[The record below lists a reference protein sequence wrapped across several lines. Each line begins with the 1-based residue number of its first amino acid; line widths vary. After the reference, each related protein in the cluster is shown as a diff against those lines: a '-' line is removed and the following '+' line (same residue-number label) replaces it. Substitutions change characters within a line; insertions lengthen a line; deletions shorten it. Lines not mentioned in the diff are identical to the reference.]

1 MFWTKKFKNL
11 ISFFLITTSCIVFAF
26 SCSDHETKLTEKNII
41 NNIAL
46 SKDIDELLKDTN
58 SVTPIVDSLK
68 KEFFVS
74 NDSMRID
81 ILAELSENWRAFS
94 FPLSQEVL
102 SQSKKH
108 NNNYTEG
115 LAYCKFGIYYY
126 RAYVIDSANYFLD
139 KALTIGTKYNFK
151 SIEAEALAWKG
162 EVQRRQDN
170 KDSAIVLQNKAQSIA
185 KAIGNKKI
193 EAFSLMA
200 QGEAYRDLFEFDKA
214 FECYNKCIL
223 IADQINDTYKIII
236 CYNSIGDINRV
247 KGNYVKAL
255 EYFNKSMNLAKS
267 NGNKRP
273 LAYSLNTLGDIYSA
287 QKELDKAL
295 KYYEEAIKIAN
306 EIEDKL
312 RVSNIYNSMG
322 IAHQLLKHKDL
333 ALECFNRS
341 IKIAEEIGNTNNVA
355 HSYSGIGS
363 LNYDE
368 GKFTEAI
375 EYFQKACE
383 TSEETGNVSQLCSDL
398 HDMGQCYFELK
409 NFTKAKEV
417 AQKSL
422 LIAKKNELLESVKI
436 SSFLLYKINSKQ
448 NNSNEALK
456 MLSLFIESK
465 DSLSNEEQVKKFAAV
480 EYEAKEEG
488 LKAEQEAKEKTY
500 RAERAR
506 EEEELKRQKT
516 IRYAFTIGFVL
527 VLALAVVVYRNLR
540 ENKKKNKI
548 ILEQKKEV
556 EHAKE
561 LVEEKHKEIT
571 DSINYAE
578 RIQRTFLATEESL
591 NNNLKDYFIY
601 FQPKDIVSGDF
612 YWSCKLADGNFM
624 LATADSTGHGVPGSI
639 MSLLNITSLEK
650 ACEHYTEPA
659 DILNHTRATIIER
672 LKKDGSA
679 EGGKDGMD
687 CSLISFNFSNNT
699 IKYSTANNPIWIAQE
714 NGTKLLELK
723 PDKMPV
729 GKHDKDKE
737 PFTQNTVQLN
747 KGDVV
752 YSLSDG
758 FPDQFG
764 GPSGKKFM
772 SKKLKELLLAISQ
785 EPMKEQGEKIK
796 IILNNWKGTLEQ
808 VDDITLIGVR
818 I

>member
-1 MFWTKKFKNL
+1 MLQIKKIDKLLFS
-11 ISFFLITTSCIVFAF
+11 IAFAITCLLFVI
-26 SCSDHETKLTEKNII
+26 SCSDESVKNETKNII
-41 NNIAL
+41 SKITL
-46 SKDIDELLKDTN
+46 SSDIDELLKDTAK
-58 SVTPIVDSLK
+58 VTPIVDSLK
-68 KEFFVS
+68 KEYFLS
-74 NDSMRID
+74 NDSIRLD
-81 ILAELSENWRAFS
+81 ILAQLSENWRAFS
-94 FPLSQEVL
+94 LPLAQEL
-102 SQSKKH
+102 LRQSKK
-108 NNNYTEG
+108 NQSTYTEA

-126 RAYVIDSANYFLD
+126 RAYKIDSANYFLD
-139 KALTIGTKYNFK
+139 KANSIGVSNYLKAIQSE
-151 SIEAEALAWKG
+151 SIAWQG
-162 EVQRRQDN
+162 EVQRRLGN
-170 KDSAIVLQNKAQSIA
+170 KDTAIILQNNAQEIA
-185 KAIGNKKI
+185 RTIKNKKI

-214 FECYNKCIL
+214 FDCYNKCIT
-223 IADQINDTYKIII
+223 IAQEIGDTYKIII

-255 EYFNKSMNLAKS
+255 EYFNKSMNLAK
-267 NGNKRP
+267 NTGNKRP

-287 QKELDKAL
+287 QKEFNKAL
-295 KYYEEAIKIAN
+295 KFYEEAIKIAN
-306 EIEDKL
+306 EIDDKL

-322 IAHQLLKHKDL
+322 SAHQLLHHKDM
-333 ALECFNRS
+333 AIECFNRS
-341 IKIAEEIGNTNNVA
+341 ISIAEEIGNTDNIA
-355 HSYSGIGS
+355 LSYSRIGS
-363 LNYDE
+363 MKYDDNKLN
-368 GKFTEAI
+368 EAI
-375 EYFQKACE
+375 EYFQKAYKL
-383 TSEETGNVSQLCSDL
+383 SEETGNAGQMCDDL
-398 HDMGQCYFELK
+398 RDLGQCYFDIK
-409 NFTKAKEV
+409 DYNKAKNV
-417 AQKSL
+417 AEKSL
-422 LIAKKNELLESVKI
+422 AIAKEAELLENIKTSA
-436 SSFLLYKINSKQ
+436 FLLYKINSGL
-448 NNSNEALK
+448 NNSNEALD
-456 MLSLFIESK
+456 MLSLYIESK

-480 EYEAKEEG
+480 EYEAKEES

-500 RAERAR
+500 KAERAR

-527 VLALAVVVYRNLR
+527 VLVLVVVVYRNLR

-578 RIQRTFLATEESL
+578 RIQRTFLATEENL
-591 NNNLKDYFIY
+591 NENLKDYFIY
-601 FQPKDIVSGDF
+601 FQPKDVVSGDF
-612 YWSCKLADGNFM
+612 YWSYKLANGNFLM
-624 LATADSTGHGVPGSI
+624 ATADSTGHGVPGSI

-659 DILNHTRATIIER
+659 EILNHTRATIIER
-672 LKKDGSA
+672 LKKDGSS

-699 IKYSTANNPIWIAQE
+699 ITYSTANNPIWIAQE

-752 YSLSDG
+752 YSLTDG
-758 FPDQFG
+758 LPDQFG
-764 GPSGKKFM
+764 GPTGKKFM
-772 SKKLKELLLAISQ
+772 SKKLKELLLSISQ

-796 IILNNWKGTLEQ
+796 VILNDWKGNLEQ

>member
-1 MFWTKKFKNL
+1 MLSIKKFKK
-11 ISFFLITTSCIVFAF
+11 IFFSIAFAITLIVFAV
-26 SCSDHETKLTEKNII
+26 SCSNEPTTSVNKNITSKI
-41 NNIAL
+41 VL
-46 SKDIDELLKDTN
+46 SVDIDELLKDTAK
-58 SVTPIVDSLK
+58 VTPIVDSLK

-74 NDSMRID
+74 NDSMRLD
-81 ILAELSENWRAFS
+81 ILAQLSENWRAFS
-94 FPLSQEVL
+94 LPLAQELL
-102 SQSKKH
+102 SQSKK
-108 NNNYTEG
+108 NQSTYTEA

-126 RAYVIDSANYFLD
+126 RAYKIDSANYFLE
-139 KALTIGTKYNFK
+139 KANSIGVSKNLK
-151 SIEAEALAWKG
+151 AIQSESIAWQG
-162 EVQRRQDN
+162 EVQRRLGN
-170 KDSAIVLQNKAQSIA
+170 KDTAIVLQNNAQEIA
-185 KAIGNKKI
+185 RAIGNKKI

-214 FECYNKCIL
+214 FDCYNKCIT
-223 IADQINDTYKIII
+223 IAQEIGDTYKIII

-247 KGNYVKAL
+247 KGNYVKSL

-267 NGNKRP
+267 SGNKRP

-287 QKELDKAL
+287 QKEFTKAL
-295 KYYEEAIKIAN
+295 KFYGEAIKIAN

-322 IAHQLLKHKDL
+322 MVHHLIEDKDM

-341 IKIAEEIGNTNNVA
+341 IKISEEIGNTDNIA
-355 HSYSGIGS
+355 LSYSGIGS
-363 LNYDE
+363 IYFDNK
-368 GKFTEAI
+368 KFTEAI
-375 EYFQKACE
+375 EYFQKAYSL
-383 TSEETGNVSQLCSDL
+383 SEQTGNAGQMCSDL
-398 HDMGQCYFELK
+398 HDLGQCYFGIK
-409 NFTKAKEV
+409 DYNKAREV
-417 AQKSL
+417 AEKSL
-422 LIAKKNELLESVKI
+422 LIAQKTGLLESTKT
-436 SSFLLYKINSKQ
+436 SAYLLYQINSVQ
-448 NNSNEALK
+448 GNSSKALE
-456 MLSLFIESK
+456 MIALFIESK

-480 EYEAKEEG
+480 EYEAKEQG

-500 RAERAR
+500 KAERAR

-527 VLALAVVVYRNLR
+527 VLVLVVVVYRNLR
-540 ENKKKNKI
+540 ENKKKNAI

-591 NNNLKDYFIY
+591 NANLKDYFIY
-601 FQPKDIVSGDF
+601 FQPKDVVSGDF
-612 YWSCKLADGNFM
+612 YWSYKLANGNFLM
-624 LATADSTGHGVPGSI
+624 ATADSTGHGVPGSI

-659 DILNHTRATIIER
+659 EILNHTRATIIER

-687 CSLISFNFSNNT
+687 CSLISFDFSNNT
-699 IKYSTANNPIWIAQE
+699 ITYSTANNPIWVAQE

-752 YSLSDG
+752 YSLTDG
-758 FPDQFG
+758 LPDQFG
-764 GPSGKKFM
+764 GPTGKKFM
-772 SKKLKELLLAISQ
+772 SKKLKEVLLSISQ

-796 IILNNWKGTLEQ
+796 VILNDWKGNLEQ

>member
-1 MFWTKKFKNL
+1 MLQTKNL
-11 ISFFLITTSCIVFAF
+11 KKLFFSIAIAITCIAF
-26 SCSDHETKLTEKNII
+26 SISCSNENSKSENKNIES
-41 NNIAL
+41 NILL
-46 SKDIDELLKDTN
+46 SADIDELLKETN

-74 NDSMRID
+74 SDSIRID
-81 ILAELSENWRAFS
+81 ILAQLSENWRTFS
-94 FPLSQEVL
+94 FPLAQEVL
-102 SQSKKH
+102 SQSKK
-108 NNNYTEG
+108 NKNTFTEG

-126 RAYVIDSANYFLD
+126 RAYALDSANYFLD
-139 KALTIGTKYNFK
+139 NALQLGTKNNLK

-162 EVQRRQDN
+162 EVQRRLEN
-170 KDSAIVLQNKAQSIA
+170 KDSAITLQRKAQDIA
-185 KAIGNKKI
+185 KSIGNKKI

-200 QGEAYRDLFEFDKA
+200 QGEAYRDMFEFDKA
-214 FECYNKCIL
+214 FDCYNKCIL
-223 IADQINDTYKIII
+223 IAKQINDTYKIII

-247 KGNYVKAL
+247 KGNYANAL
-255 EYFNKSMNLAKS
+255 EYFNKSMNLAKNS
-267 NGNKRP
+267 GNKRP

-287 QKELDKAL
+287 QKEFDKAL

-322 IAHQLLKHKDL
+322 MAHQLLKNKDM

-341 IKIAEEIGNTNNVA
+341 IKISEKIGNTNNIA
-355 HSYSGIGS
+355 HSYSGIAS
-363 LNYDE
+363 LRYDE
-368 GKFTEAI
+368 KKFSDAI
-375 EYFQKACE
+375 EYFQKSCDI
-383 TSEETGNVSQLCSDL
+383 SKETGNESQLCNDL
-398 HDMGQCYFELK
+398 HEMGQCYFEQK
-409 NFTKAKEV
+409 NYKKAKEV
-417 AQKSL
+417 AEQSLSIAQKNGL
-422 LIAKKNELLESVKI
+422 MESIKTASV
-436 SSFLLYKINSKQ
+436 LLYQINSDQ
-448 NNSNEALK
+448 NNPKEALK
-456 MLSLFIESK
+456 MLSLFIETK

-480 EYEAKEEG
+480 EYEAKEQG
-488 LKAEQEAKEKTY
+488 MKAEQAAKEKIY
-500 RAERAR
+500 KAERAR

-516 IRYAFTIGFVL
+516 ITYAFTIGFVL
-527 VLALAVVVYRNLR
+527 VLALVGVVYRNLR

-556 EHAKE
+556 ERAKE
-561 LVEEKHKEIT
+561 LVEKKHKEIT

-591 NNNLKDYFIY
+591 NANLKDYFIY
-601 FQPKDIVSGDF
+601 FQPKDVVSGDF
-612 YWSCKLADGNFM
+612 YWSIKLSDGDFLM
-624 LATADSTGHGVPGSI
+624 ATADSTGHGVPGSI

-672 LKKDGSA
+672 LKKDGST

-699 IKYSTANNPIWIAQE
+699 IKYSTANNPIWVAQE
-714 NGTKLLELK
+714 NGAILLELK

>member
-1 MFWTKKFKNL
+1 MLWTSKIKKS
-11 ISFFLITTSCIVFAF
+11 ISLFILTISCIVFAV
-26 SCSDHETKLTEKNII
+26 SCSNEESNSNQKKFI
-41 NNIAL
+41 NTIVL
-46 SKDIDELLKDTN
+46 SKDIDELLKDTTK
-58 SVTPIVDSLK
+58 VIPIVDSLK
-68 KEFFVS
+68 KEFFIS
-74 NDSMRID
+74 SDSMRID
-81 ILAELSENWRAFS
+81 ILAQLSENWRGFS
-94 FPLSQEVL
+94 FPLAQEVL
-102 SQSKKH
+102 SQSKK
-108 NNNYTEG
+108 NKSNYTEG

-126 RAYVIDSANYFLD
+126 RAYALDSANYFLD
-139 KALTIGTKYNFK
+139 KALQLGTKNNLK
-151 SIEAEALAWKG
+151 AIEAEALAWKG
-162 EVQRRQDN
+162 EVQRRLEN
-170 KDSAIVLQNKAQSIA
+170 KDSAITLQRKAQDIA
-185 KAIGNKKI
+185 QSIGNKKI

-200 QGEAYRDLFEFDKA
+200 QGEAYRDMFEFDKA
-214 FECYNKCIL
+214 FDCYNKCIL
-223 IADQINDTYKIII
+223 IAQQINDTYKIII

-255 EYFNKSMNLAKS
+255 EYFNNSMNLAKS
-267 NGNKRP
+267 TGNKRP
-273 LAYSLNTLGDIYSA
+273 LAYSLNSLGDIYSA
-287 QKELDKAL
+287 QKDFDKTL

-322 IAHQLLKHKDL
+322 LAHQLLKHKDM

-341 IKIAEEIGNTNNVA
+341 IKIAEEIGNTNNIA

-363 LNYDE
+363 LNFDAEKYSE
-368 GKFTEAI
+368 GI
-375 EYFQKACE
+375 EYFSKACAI
-383 TSEETGNVSQLCSDL
+383 SKETGNAAQLCSDL
-398 HDMGQCYFELK
+398 HDMGQCYFGLK
-409 NFTKAKEV
+409 NYPMAKEV
-417 AQKSL
+417 AQNSL
-422 LIAKKNELLESVKI
+422 SIAEKNGLMESVKNA
-436 SSFLLYKINSKQ
+436 SMLLYKINSEQ
-448 NNSNEALK
+448 NNPNEALK
-456 MLSLFIESK
+456 MLSLYIETK

-480 EYEAKEEG
+480 EYEAKEQG

-500 RAERAR
+500 KAERAR

-540 ENKKKNKI
+540 ENKKKNAI

-591 NNNLKDYFIY
+591 NTNLKDYFIY
-601 FQPKDIVSGDF
+601 FQPKDVVSGDF
-612 YWSCKLADGNFM
+612 YWSYKLANGNFLM
-624 LATADSTGHGVPGSI
+624 ATADSTGHGVPGSI

-659 DILNHTRATIIER
+659 EILNHTRETIIER

-687 CSLISFNFSNNT
+687 CSLISFNFTNNT
-699 IKYSTANNPIWIAQE
+699 ITYSTANNPIWVAQE

-752 YSLSDG
+752 Y
-758 FPDQFG
+758 
-764 GPSGKKFM
+764 
-772 SKKLKELLLAISQ
+772 
-785 EPMKEQGEKIK
+785 
-796 IILNNWKGTLEQ
+796 T
-808 VDDITLIGVR
+808 R
-818 I
+818 

>member
-1 MFWTKKFKNL
+1 M
-11 ISFFLITTSCIVFAF
+11 
-26 SCSDHETKLTEKNII
+26 
-41 NNIAL
+41 
-46 SKDIDELLKDTN
+46 
-58 SVTPIVDSLK
+58 
-68 KEFFVS
+68 
-74 NDSMRID
+74 
-81 ILAELSENWRAFS
+81 
-94 FPLSQEVL
+94 
-102 SQSKKH
+102 
-108 NNNYTEG
+108 
-115 LAYCKFGIYYY
+115 
-126 RAYVIDSANYFLD
+126 
-139 KALTIGTKYNFK
+139 
-151 SIEAEALAWKG
+151 
-162 EVQRRQDN
+162 
-170 KDSAIVLQNKAQSIA
+170 
-185 KAIGNKKI
+185 
-193 EAFSLMA
+193 
-200 QGEAYRDLFEFDKA
+200 
-214 FECYNKCIL
+214 
-223 IADQINDTYKIII
+223 
-236 CYNSIGDINRV
+236 
-247 KGNYVKAL
+247 
-255 EYFNKSMNLAKS
+255 
-267 NGNKRP
+267 
-273 LAYSLNTLGDIYSA
+273 
-287 QKELDKAL
+287 
-295 KYYEEAIKIAN
+295 
-306 EIEDKL
+306 
-312 RVSNIYNSMG
+312 
-322 IAHQLLKHKDL
+322 

-363 LNYDE
+363 LNYDG

-612 YWSCKLADGNFM
+612 YWSCKLADGNFL

-699 IKYSTANNPIWIAQE
+699 IKYSTANNPIWIVQE

-747 KGDVV
+747 K
-752 YSLSDG
+752 
-758 FPDQFG
+758 
-764 GPSGKKFM
+764 
-772 SKKLKELLLAISQ
+772 
-785 EPMKEQGEKIK
+785 
-796 IILNNWKGTLEQ
+796 
-808 VDDITLIGVR
+808 
-818 I
+818 

>member
-1 MFWTKKFKNL
+1 MLIARRSKKL
-11 ISFFLITTSCIVFAF
+11 IILSVFAIACIAF
-26 SCSDHETKLTEKNII
+26 TISCSNEQPKTENKNINSKI
-41 NNIAL
+41 VL
-46 SKDIDELLKDTN
+46 SPDIDELLKDTTK
-58 SVTPIVDSLK
+58 VTPIVDSLK

-74 NDSMRID
+74 NDSMRLD
-81 ILAELSENWRAFS
+81 ILAQLSENWRAFS
-94 FPLSQEVL
+94 LPLAQELL
-102 SQSKKH
+102 SQSKK
-108 NNNYTEG
+108 NQSTYTEA

-126 RAYVIDSANYFLD
+126 RAYKIDSANYFLE
-139 KALTIGTKYNFK
+139 KASSIGVSKNLK
-151 SIEAEALAWKG
+151 AIQSESIAWQG
-162 EVQRRQDN
+162 EVQRRLGN
-170 KDSAIVLQNKAQSIA
+170 KDTAIILQKNAQEIA
-185 KAIGNKKI
+185 RTIKNKKI

-214 FECYNKCIL
+214 FECYNKCIT
-223 IADQINDTYKIII
+223 IAQEIGDTYKIII

-267 NGNKRP
+267 TGNKRP

-287 QKELDKAL
+287 QKEFSKAL
-295 KYYEEAIKIAN
+295 KFYEEAIKIAN

-312 RVSNIYNSMG
+312 RVSNLYNSMG
-322 IAHQLLKHKDL
+322 LTHELLKNKDM
-333 ALECFNRS
+333 AIEFYNRS
-341 IKIAEEIGNTNNVA
+341 IKISEEIGNTDNIA
-355 HSYSGIGS
+355 LSYSRIGS
-363 LNYDE
+363 MKYDD
-368 GKFTEAI
+368 KKVNEAI
-375 EYFQKACE
+375 EYFQKAYKL
-383 TSEETGNVSQLCSDL
+383 SEETGNAGQMCDDL
-398 HDMGQCYFELK
+398 RDMGQCYFDIK
-409 NFTKAKEV
+409 DYNKAKNV
-417 AQKSL
+417 AEKSL
-422 LIAKKNELLESVKI
+422 AIAQETELLENIKTSA
-436 SSFLLYKINSKQ
+436 FLLYKINSEL
-448 NNSNEALK
+448 NNPNQALK

-500 RAERAR
+500 KAERAR

-527 VLALAVVVYRNLR
+527 VLVLVVVVYRNLR
-540 ENKKKNKI
+540 ENKKKNAI

-601 FQPKDIVSGDF
+601 FQPKDVVSGDF
-612 YWSCKLADGNFM
+612 YWSYKLADGNFLM
-624 LATADSTGHGVPGSI
+624 ATADSTGHGVPGSI

-752 YSLSDG
+752 YSLTDG
-758 FPDQFG
+758 LPDQFG
-764 GPSGKKFM
+764 GTTGKKFM
-772 SKKLKELLLAISQ
+772 SKRLKELLLSISQ

-796 IILNNWKGTLEQ
+796 VILNEWKGNLEQ

>member
-1 MFWTKKFKNL
+1 MRGTKEFKKIFSTL
-11 ISFFLITTSCIVFAF
+11 LLTFICIVSIV
-26 SCSDHETKLTEKNII
+26 SCSNNETELNK
-41 NNIAL
+41 NNITNNVVL
-46 SKDIDELLKDTN
+46 SKDIDELLKDTTK
-58 SVTPIVDSLK
+58 VIPIVDSLK
-68 KEFFVS
+68 KEFFIS
-74 NDSMRID
+74 SDSMRID
-81 ILAELSENWRAFS
+81 ILAQLSENWRGFS
-94 FPLSQEVL
+94 FPLAQEVL
-102 SQSKKH
+102 SQSKK
-108 NNNYTEG
+108 NKSNYTEG

-126 RAYVIDSANYFLD
+126 RAYALDSANYFLD
-139 KALTIGTKYNFK
+139 KALLLGTKNNLK
-151 SIEAEALAWKG
+151 AIEAEALAWKG
-162 EVQRRQDN
+162 EVQRRLEN
-170 KDSAIVLQNKAQSIA
+170 KDSAITLQQKAQDIA
-185 KAIGNKKI
+185 KSIGNKKI

-200 QGEAYRDLFEFDKA
+200 QGEAYRDMFEFDKA
-214 FECYNKCIL
+214 FDCYNKCIL
-223 IADQINDTYKIII
+223 IAQQINDTYKIII

-255 EYFNKSMNLAKS
+255 EYFNNSMNLAKS
-267 NGNKRP
+267 TGNKRP
-273 LAYSLNTLGDIYSA
+273 LAYSLNSLGDIYSA
-287 QKELDKAL
+287 QKDFDKTL

-322 IAHQLLKHKDL
+322 LAHQLLKHKDM

-341 IKIAEEIGNTNNVA
+341 IQIAEEIGNTNNIA

-363 LNYDE
+363 LNFDAEKYSE
-368 GKFTEAI
+368 GI
-375 EYFQKACE
+375 EYFSKACAI
-383 TSEETGNVSQLCSDL
+383 SKETGNAAQLCSDL
-398 HDMGQCYFELK
+398 HDMGQCYFGLK
-409 NFTKAKEV
+409 NYPMAKEV
-417 AQKSL
+417 AQNSL
-422 LIAKKNELLESVKI
+422 SIAKKNGLMESVKNA
-436 SSFLLYKINSKQ
+436 SMLLYKINSEQ
-448 NNSNEALK
+448 NNPNEALK
-456 MLSLFIESK
+456 MLSLYIETK

-480 EYEAKEEG
+480 EYEAKEQG

-500 RAERAR
+500 KAERAR

-540 ENKKKNKI
+540 ENKKKNAI

-578 RIQRTFLATEESL
+578 RIQRTFLATQESL
-591 NNNLKDYFIY
+591 NTNLKDYFIY
-601 FQPKDIVSGDF
+601 FQPKDVVSGDF
-612 YWSCKLADGNFM
+612 YWSYKLADGNFLM
-624 LATADSTGHGVPGSI
+624 ATADSTGHGVPGSI

-687 CSLISFNFSNNT
+687 CSLISFNFTNNT
-699 IKYSTANNPIWIAQE
+699 ITYSTANNPIWVAQE

-752 YSLSDG
+752 YSLTDG
-758 FPDQFG
+758 LPDQFG
-764 GPSGKKFM
+764 GPTGKKFM
-772 SKKLKELLLAISQ
+772 SKKLKELLLSISQ

-796 IILNNWKGTLEQ
+796 VILNDWKGNLEQ

>member
-1 MFWTKKFKNL
+1 MLEAKKLKKL
-11 ISFFLITTSCIVFAF
+11 FFSVALAITCIVFSI
-26 SCSDHETKLTEKNII
+26 SCSNEHTQTENKVSSIVLSEDI
-41 NNIAL
+41 N
-46 SKDIDELLKDTN
+46 ELLKDTTK
-58 SVTPIVDSLK
+58 VTPIVDSLK
-68 KEFFVS
+68 KQFFVS
-74 NDSMRID
+74 DDSIRLD
-81 ILAELSENWRAFS
+81 ILAQLSENWRTFS
-94 FPLSQEVL
+94 FPLAQEVL
-102 SQSKKH
+102 SQSKKSKS
-108 NNNYTEG
+108 NYTEG

-126 RAYVIDSANYFLD
+126 RAYAIDSANYFLD
-139 KALTIGTKYNFK
+139 KAISIGTKSNLK
-151 SIEAEALAWKG
+151 AIEAEALAWKG
-162 EVQRRQDN
+162 EVQRREEH
-170 KDSAIVLQNKAQSIA
+170 KDSAIVLQNKAQNIA
-185 KAIGNKKI
+185 KSIGNKKI

-214 FECYNKCIL
+214 FDCYNRCIL
-223 IADQINDTYKIII
+223 IAQQINDTYKIII

-255 EYFNKSMNLAKS
+255 EYFNKSMTLAKS
-267 NGNKRP
+267 SGNKRP
-273 LAYSLNTLGDIYSA
+273 LAYSLNALGDIYSA
-287 QKELDKAL
+287 QIEFDKAL
-295 KYYEEAIKIAN
+295 KFYEEAIKIAN

-312 RVSNIYNSMG
+312 RVSNLYYSMG
-322 IAHQLLKHKDL
+322 LAHQLLNHKDM

-341 IKIAEEIGNTNNVA
+341 IKIAEEIENPNNIA

-368 GKFTEAI
+368 KKYNEAI

-383 TSEETGNVSQLCSDL
+383 IYTETGNTSQLCSDL
-398 HDMGQCYFELK
+398 HDMGQCYLEMK
-409 NFTKAKEV
+409 DYAKAKEV
-417 AQKSL
+417 ARKSL
-422 LIAKKNELLESVKI
+422 ILAQKNGLMESIK
-436 SSFLLYKINSKQ
+436 SSSKLLYQINDLQ
-448 NNSNEALK
+448 GNSAEALE
-456 MLSLFIESK
+456 MIVLFIETK
-465 DSLSNEEQVKKFAAV
+465 DSLNNEEQVKKFAAV
-480 EYEAKEEG
+480 EYEAREQG

-500 RAERAR
+500 KAERAR

-527 VLALAVVVYRNLR
+527 VLALVGVVYRNLR

-591 NNNLKDYFIY
+591 NTNLKDYFIY
-601 FQPKDIVSGDF
+601 FQPKDVVSGDF
-612 YWSCKLADGNFM
+612 YWSYKLANGNFLM
-624 LATADSTGHGVPGSI
+624 ATADSTGHGVPGSI

-659 DILNHTRATIIER
+659 EILNHTRATIIER
-672 LKKDGSA
+672 LKKDGST

-687 CSLISFNFSNNT
+687 CSLISFNFSTNT
-699 IKYSTANNPIWIAQE
+699 ITYSTANNPIWVAQE

-729 GKHDKDKE
+729 GKHDRDKE
-737 PFTQNTVQLN
+737 AFTQNTVQLN

-752 YSLSDG
+752 YSLTDG
-758 FPDQFG
+758 LPDQFG

-772 SKKLKELLLAISQ
+772 SKKLKELLLSISQ
-785 EPMKEQGEKIK
+785 EPMKEQGAKIK
-796 IILNNWKGTLEQ
+796 VILNDWKGSLEQ

>member
-1 MFWTKKFKNL
+1 
-11 ISFFLITTSCIVFAF
+11 
-26 SCSDHETKLTEKNII
+26 
-41 NNIAL
+41 
-46 SKDIDELLKDTN
+46 
-58 SVTPIVDSLK
+58 
-68 KEFFVS
+68 
-74 NDSMRID
+74 MRID
-81 ILAELSENWRAFS
+81 ILAQLSENWRGFS
-94 FPLSQEVL
+94 FPLAQEVL
-102 SQSKKH
+102 SQSKK
-108 NNNYTEG
+108 NKSNYTEG

-126 RAYVIDSANYFLD
+126 RAYALDSANYFLD
-139 KALTIGTKYNFK
+139 KALQLGTKNNLK
-151 SIEAEALAWKG
+151 AIEAEALAWKG
-162 EVQRRQDN
+162 EVQRRLEN
-170 KDSAIVLQNKAQSIA
+170 KDSAITLQRKAQDIA
-185 KAIGNKKI
+185 QSIGNKKI

-200 QGEAYRDLFEFDKA
+200 QGEAYRDMFEFDKA
-214 FECYNKCIL
+214 FDCYNKCIL
-223 IADQINDTYKIII
+223 IAQQINDTYKIII

-255 EYFNKSMNLAKS
+255 EYFNNSMNLAKS
-267 NGNKRP
+267 TGNKRP
-273 LAYSLNTLGDIYSA
+273 LAYSLNSLGDIYSA
-287 QKELDKAL
+287 QKDFDKTL

-322 IAHQLLKHKDL
+322 LAHQLLKHKDM

-341 IKIAEEIGNTNNVA
+341 IKIAEEIGNTNNIA

-363 LNYDE
+363 LNFDAEKYSE
-368 GKFTEAI
+368 GI
-375 EYFQKACE
+375 EYFSKACAI
-383 TSEETGNVSQLCSDL
+383 SKETGNAAQLCSDL
-398 HDMGQCYFELK
+398 HDMGQCYFGLK
-409 NFTKAKEV
+409 NYPMAKEV
-417 AQKSL
+417 AQNSL
-422 LIAKKNELLESVKI
+422 SIAEKNGLMESVKNA
-436 SSFLLYKINSKQ
+436 SMLLYKINSEQ
-448 NNSNEALK
+448 NNPNEALK
-456 MLSLFIESK
+456 MLSLYIETK

-480 EYEAKEEG
+480 EYEAKEQG

-500 RAERAR
+500 KAERAR

-540 ENKKKNKI
+540 ENKKKNAI

-591 NNNLKDYFIY
+591 NTNLKDYFIY
-601 FQPKDIVSGDF
+601 FQPKDVVSGDF
-612 YWSCKLADGNFM
+612 YWSYKLANGNFLM
-624 LATADSTGHGVPGSI
+624 ATADSTGHGVPGSI

-659 DILNHTRATIIER
+659 EILNHTRETIIER

-687 CSLISFNFSNNT
+687 CSLISFNFTNNT
-699 IKYSTANNPIWIAQE
+699 ITYSTANNPIWVAQE

-752 YSLSDG
+752 YSLTDG
-758 FPDQFG
+758 LPDQFG

-772 SKKLKELLLAISQ
+772 SKKLKELLLSISQ

-796 IILNNWKGTLEQ
+796 VILNDWKGNLEQ